1 MIERLSS
8 RRTLLASPL
17 AIWASLA
24 AVTIVAAVLRFV
36 GLSGPHELL
45 FDETYYV
52 KDAWSLIH
60 LGYEGTWGEDP
71 NPAFESGDVDGYS
84 DTGSFV
90 AHPPLGKW
98 LIGLGL
104 ALFGHGPLGWRV
116 MTALVG
122 TALVPLLFA
131 VAKKITRSG
140 PLGITAALL
149 LAIDPLAISM
159 SRVALLDTHLALF
172 VLLGAWFAL
181 LDRDGTVRRIR
192 EGTETNRLA
201 GPIVWRR
208 PWLVAAGVALGF
220 GAGVKWS
227 GLYALAVLGLA
238 VVAADIV
245 DRRRAGVTRPV
256 EAAISRQGPAS
267 FVLLVGSA
275 VVAYLVSWTGWL
287 VTSGGYDRDSSSNP
301 FAALWNYHRAVLTFH
316 EGVTSTHTYASPA
329 LEWIPMLNPT
339 LMYRESADDGSVGL
353 MAALPNPLLWW
364 LGILAV
370 AYLVVRVAI
379 AFARRRNV
387 YGSDLVPAIGLLG
400 TYAPWLLLPDRT
412 MFTFYA
418 ITVLPFVILAVVIA
432 TKRLA
437 EPADPVLLP
446 DANRTEIR
454 RERERV
460 ERAAGTR
467 RIAIYTIMG
476 AIVAV
481 GLFFLPFGTGWME
494 PEALYKA
501 HLWLPSWFL

>member
-1 MIERLSS
+1 V
-8 RRTLLASPL
+8 
-17 AIWASLA
+17 SLA
-24 AVTIVAAVLRFV
+24 VVTIVAGLLRFV

-60 LGYEGTWGEDP
+60 LGYEGTWGDDP

-84 DTGSFV
+84 ATGSFV

-104 ALFGHGPLGWRV
+104 ALFGNGPFGWRV

-122 TALVPLLFA
+122 TALVPLVF
-131 VAKKITRSG
+131 VIAKKITASG
-140 PLGITAALL
+140 WLGIVAAAL
-149 LAIDPLAISM
+149 LAIDPLAVSM

-172 VLLGAWFAL
+172 ILLGAWFAL
-181 LDRDGTVRRIR
+181 LDRDGTVERIR
-192 EGTETNRLA
+192 AGAEANRLA
-201 GPIVWRR
+201 GPLVWRR
-208 PWLVAAGVALGF
+208 PWLVAAGLALGLA
-220 GAGVKWS
+220 AGVKWS

-245 DRRRAGVTRPV
+245 DRRRAGVKRPV

-267 FVLLVGSA
+267 FVLLVGPA
-275 VVAYLVSWTGWL
+275 LATYLVSWTGWL

-301 FAALWNYHRAVLTFH
+301 FLALWNYHRSVLRFH

-339 LMYRESADDGSVGL
+339 LMYRESTDDGSVGL

-364 LGILAV
+364 LGIAAV
-370 AYLVVRVAI
+370 AYLVARVAV
-379 AFARRRNV
+379 AFARRKRV
-387 YGSDLVPAIGLLG
+387 HGSDLIPMIGVLG

-418 ITVLPFVILAVVIA
+418 ITVLPFVILAIVIA
-432 TKRLA
+432 AKRLA

-446 DANRTEIR
+446 DATRTEIR
-454 RERERV
+454 RERDRV

-467 RIAIYTIMG
+467 RIAVWTALAAIGVVGIY
-476 AIVAV
+476 
-481 GLFFLPFGTGWME
+481 FLPFGTGWME